1 MRGLETMQSQDDADR
16 ITMRDHLRLGVLES
30 LGGLLLGLPL
40 GFLGV
45 QLGRWL
51 GTESGPANSWR
62 DLVGAIV
69 GGAGGYL
76 LGVAAGMSFV
86 RRRHIGSG
94 SFWIALVGG
103 LAGGLLA
110 LLAVRFLGL
119 DRYGAGL
126 PYVFAVLAPVCAVV
140 ALHSWR
146 PWRGVAPTIP

>member
-1 MRGLETMQSQDDADR
+1 MQPQDDANR
-16 ITMRDHLRLGVLES
+16 TTMRDHLLLGAAES
-30 LGGLLLGLPL
+30 VSGLLLGLPL
-40 GFLGV
+40 GFVGAQV
-45 QLGRWL
+45 GQWL
-51 GTESGPANSWR
+51 GSQSGPANSWR

-94 SFWIALVGG
+94 SFWIALAGG

-146 PWRGVAPTIP
+146 PWRGVAPTTP

>member
-1 MRGLETMQSQDDADR
+1 
-16 ITMRDHLRLGVLES
+16 MRDHLLLGAAES
-30 LGGLLLGLPL
+30 VSGLLLGLPL
-40 GFLGV
+40 GFVGA

-51 GTESGPANSWR
+51 GSQSGPANSWR

-86 RRRHIGSG
+86 RRRHSGPG
-94 SFWIALVGG
+94 SFWIALAGG

-146 PWRGVAPTIP
+146 PWRGVTPTTP

>member
-51 GTESGPANSWR
+51 GTQRGPANSWR

-76 LGVAAGMSFV
+76 LGVAAGTSFV
-86 RRRHIGSG
+86 RRRRIGSG
-94 SFWIALVGG
+94 SFWIALAGG
-103 LAGGLLA
+103 IAGGLFA
-110 LLAVRFLGL
+110 LLAARFLGL
-119 DRYGAGL
+119 ESYGAG
-126 PYVFAVLAPVCAVV
+126 
-140 ALHSWR
+140 
-146 PWRGVAPTIP
+146 

>member
-1 MRGLETMQSQDDADR
+1 MQSQDDADR

-45 QLGRWL
+45 QFGRWL
-51 GTESGPANSWR
+51 GNQSGPASSWR
-62 DLVGAIV
+62 DLVGAIA

-94 SFWIALVGG
+94 SFWIALAGG

-110 LLAVRFLGL
+110 LLTVRFLGL

-126 PYVFAVLAPVCAVV
+126 PYVFAVLAPVGAVV
-140 ALHSWR
+140 ASCAWR
-146 PWRGVAPTIP
+146 PGRGVAPTTP

>member
-1 MRGLETMQSQDDADR
+1 MQSQDDTNR

-51 GTESGPANSWR
+51 GSQSGPANSWR

-76 LGVAAGMSFV
+76 LGVAVGMSFV

-94 SFWIALVGG
+94 SFWTALVGG
-103 LAGGLLA
+103 LVGGLLA

-126 PYVFAVLAPVCAVV
+126 PYVFAVLAPVGALVT
-140 ALHSWR
+140 LHSWR
-146 PWRGVAPTIP
+146 PWRGVAPTTP